1 MADDPDVPMGTER
14 ARWKLR
20 HSEKALDKVLD
31 AFDAMEK
38 RMLNGEDG
46 FSISDLSKARVA
58 LGQTRSQLLDEVNKY
73 ERHILLS
80 EGLVDEAP
88 INFDAI
94 KDQIGSS
101 LDRIRAARDAEG
113 FSEPS
118 DEG

>member
-1 MADDPDVPMGTER
+1 MADDPDVPLGTER

-31 AFDAMEK
+31 AFDAMEQ
-38 RMLNGEDG
+38 RMLDGEEG
-46 FSISDLSKARVA
+46 LVIGDLSKARIA

-80 EGLVDEAP
+80 EGLIDGAP
-88 INFDAI
+88 IDFDAI

-101 LDRIRAARDAEG
+101 LDRIRDARDAEG
-113 FSEPS
+113 VSERA
-118 DEG
+118 DE